1 MSNIENN
8 LIEIND
14 LCVDFIV
21 DGARHQGL
29 KKIDLNI
36 PRNTIV
42 GLVGESGSGKST
54 LISCLTGLMD
64 SNAQIASGV
73 YSFDGKEMLSK
84 SDAEMRE
91 LLGRDITMVFQDPM
105 STLNPLVTVEK
116 QMIDIQYRLTG
127 TTEEKRARAIAAL
140 NRVGIPEP
148 ERRLAMYPFEFSG
161 GQCQRIS
168 IAMATMLSPKL
179 LLADEPTTALDATL
193 QVQIL
198 GLLKKMQKDLGCSML
213 FVSHH
218 LGLVAALCDYVGVMR
233 YGEIL
238 EFGQVRDVF
247 KNPQHSYTRQLL
259 ACDPA
264 IIKGKVKRFPTME
277 NSSGATVTI
286 PQGTFLEKRIQ
297 KMDDANR
304 NEDKILK
311 VQDVKIRFG
320 EQTLLSRFNKTDP
333 YFYAVKGVTF
343 SVNQGETVAL
353 VGESGSGKTTV
364 AQGIMGLVDTCGG
377 EINCMGQPLST
388 MSKSQLAAMRRE
400 AVMIFQDPMGS
411 LNPRMSVR
419 NIVLEPYDIQ
429 GIRIKNREREANR
442 LLTMVGLGPNFAERY
457 PHQLSG
463 GQARRV
469 GVARA
474 LMLGPKLIVAD
485 EPTSGLDVSVQG
497 EVLNL
502 FLELKEKLGIALLI
516 ITHNLNI
523 VRHVADRVLI
533 MYMGE
538 ILEQGR
544 TDEVF
549 ANPRHEYTKQLL
561 AANSYAIETL

>member
-1 MSNIENN
+1 
-8 LIEIND
+8 
-14 LCVDFIV
+14 
-21 DGARHQGL
+21 
-29 KKIDLNI
+29 
-36 PRNTIV
+36 
-42 GLVGESGSGKST
+42 
-54 LISCLTGLMD
+54 
-64 SNAQIASGV
+64 
-73 YSFDGKEMLSK
+73 
-84 SDAEMRE
+84 
-91 LLGRDITMVFQDPM
+91 
-105 STLNPLVTVEK
+105 
-116 QMIDIQYRLTG
+116 
-127 TTEEKRARAIAAL
+127 
-140 NRVGIPEP
+140 
-148 ERRLAMYPFEFSG
+148 
-161 GQCQRIS
+161 
-168 IAMATMLSPKL
+168 
-179 LLADEPTTALDATL
+179 
-193 QVQIL
+193 
-198 GLLKKMQKDLGCSML
+198 
-213 FVSHH
+213 
-218 LGLVAALCDYVGVMR
+218 
-233 YGEIL
+233 
-238 EFGQVRDVF
+238 
-247 KNPQHSYTRQLL
+247 
-259 ACDPA
+259 
-264 IIKGKVKRFPTME
+264 
-277 NSSGATVTI
+277 
-286 PQGTFLEKRIQ
+286 
-297 KMDDANR
+297 

-442 LLTMVGLGPNFAERY
+442 LLTMVGLGPDFAERY